1 MTVNP
6 RRVAALLVVAL
17 VGACAGDGDGGGPP
31 TTGTE
36 PGATARAPAP
46 AAHAT
51 EPVPET
57 PPARAFAGEGVV
69 AREPD
74 PRERRFRNLRQV
86 TFEGENAEAYW
97 SSDGKRLVFQ
107 HRGTGVPADQIYVI
121 GADGR
126 DLRRVSTGTGR
137 TTCAFFLSGDREVL
151 FASTHAASPVPP
163 PPPDRSRGYAWA
175 IRATFDIFAADL
187 ATGALRRLT
196 DAPGYDAEA
205 VLSPDGK
212 RVLFTSMRGGDLDL
226 WTMDTKGG
234 DARQVTRQEG
244 YDGGAFFSPDGKRI
258 VYRAHHPAE
267 GPALD
272 EYRELRDAGLVRP
285 SKMEIFTCAADGSDR
300 VQVTRNGAANFA
312 PYFHPDGKRILFAS
326 NRDDP
331 RGREFDLYLVGAD
344 GSGLERVTFAAGFD
358 GFPMFSPDGKTL
370 AFCSNRHGARHGETN
385 LFLADWVE

>member
-74 PRERRFRNLRQV
+74 PRERRFRNLRQL

-151 FASTHAASPVPP
+151 FASTHAAGDEPP

-175 IRATFDIFAADL
+175 IHDTYDVFAADL

-196 DAPGYDAEA
+196 STKGYDAEA
-205 VLSPDGK
+205 VVSPDGK
-212 RVLFTSMRGGDLDL
+212 RVLFTSVRDGDLDL
-226 WTMDTKGG
+226 YTMAPSGDDVRRVTK
-234 DARQVTRQEG
+234 VEG
-244 YDGGAFFSPDGKRI
+244 YDGGGFFSPDGKRI
-258 VYRAHHPAE
+258 VYRAHHPTAPE
-267 GPALD
+267 DLAA
-272 EYRELRDAGLVRP
+272 YRELRDAGLVRP
-285 SKMEIFTCAADGSDR
+285 SRMEIFTCAADGSDR

-312 PYFHPDGKRILFAS
+312 PYYHPDGKRILFSS
-326 NRDDP
+326 NMEDP
-331 RGREFDLYLVGAD
+331 KGREFDIYMVGAD
-344 GSGLERVTFAAGFD
+344 GTGLERVTYSGGFD

-370 AFCSNRHGARHGETN
+370 AFCANRHGERRGETN
-385 LFLADWVE
+385 VFLADWVE